1 MIVGTAGHIDHGKTA
16 LVRALTGV
24 DTDRLPEE
32 KRRGIT
38 IDLGF
43 APLDMPNV
51 GVAGVVDVPGH
62 EAFVRTMLAGAT
74 GIDLALLVIAAD
86 EGVMPQTREH
96 VSILGLL
103 GIRGGV
109 VALTKSDLV
118 EADWLD
124 LVRLDVADLLAGTAM
139 ADAPMV
145 ATSVVTGAGLAE
157 LREALAA
164 AAANVAPRRD
174 DDVFRMPID
183 RVFTI
188 RGTGTVVT
196 GTVWSG
202 SVGRD
207 DVVRVMPDDQTV
219 RVRGLQAHGAAVDRA
234 KPGTRLAVALA
245 GIDHDALTR
254 GAVLVSEGGWHA
266 SRVLRAD
273 VTLLRSSMAA
283 LSPRAAVRFHL
294 GTTEVGARVVTPG
307 GPLSP
312 GETKS
317 GRVVLDTP
325 VVARSED
332 RFVIRGGSPVSTLG
346 GGVVVDPHP
355 AHRRARPWTAAH
367 DSLDARLSLALREAG
382 GEGLGIADLP
392 VRLGASPSDVAA
404 CIDRHR
410 DDVLRIG
417 TRIFD
422 RGHRDELVS
431 LLAESVAHHH
441 RRNPLDAGVLLQT
454 IRARLA
460 GRSELLDDAVRTAV
474 MGGQIETIENGLVR
488 RTGWKPTLSNDQT
501 DLKATLA
508 GALRTAGAEPPSLG
522 ELSAAHGPAV
532 VPIIRMLEREGTVV
546 PVESDRYY
554 DAGALTTLVD
564 RLRDGMVAG
573 REYTPSELRDV
584 IGLSRKYLIPFL
596 EYCDRRGITERRST
610 GRVLHGT

>member
-16 LVRALTGV
+16 LVRALTGI

-43 APLDMPNV
+43 APLDLPNV

-96 VSILGLL
+96 LAILGLL

-118 EADWLD
+118 EPDWLD
-124 LVRLDVADLLAGTAM
+124 LVRLDVADVLAGTAM

-145 ATSVVTGAGLAE
+145 ATSVVTGAGLPA

-164 AAANVAPRRD
+164 AAADVSARRD

-188 RGTGTVVT
+188 RGTGTVIT

-202 SVGRD
+202 SIGRD
-207 DVVRVMPDDQTV
+207 DVVRVMPDDKTV
-219 RVRGLQAHGAAVDRA
+219 RVRGLQAHGTAIDRA

-273 VTLLRSSMAA
+273 LTLLGNTEAA
-283 LSPRAAVRFHL
+283 LSPRASVRFHL

-307 GPLSP
+307 GALSP
-312 GETKS
+312 GETKA
-317 GRVVLDTP
+317 GRVVLDAP
-325 VVARSED
+325 VVVRAGD

-355 AHRRARPWTAAH
+355 AHRRARPWTAQH
-367 DSLDARLSLALREAG
+367 DSFDARLSLALREAG

-404 CIDRHR
+404 CLERHK
-410 DDVLRIG
+410 DVLRIG
-417 TRIFD
+417 ARIFD
-422 RGHRDELVS
+422 RAYRDELVS
-431 LLAESVAHHH
+431 SLAEAVARHHQ
-441 RRNPLDAGVLLQT
+441 RNPLDAGVLLQT
-454 IRARLA
+454 IRARVV

-474 MGGQIETIENGLVR
+474 MSGHLETIENGLVR
-488 RTGWKPTLSNDQT
+488 RTGWRPTLSNDQT

-508 GALRTAGAEPPSLG
+508 GALRTAGPEPPSLG
-522 ELSAAHGPAV
+522 ELSAAHGPSV
-532 VPIIRMLEREGTVV
+532 VPIIRMLEREGTIV

-554 DAGALTTLVD
+554 DAGALTALVD
-564 RLRDGMVAG
+564 RLRNGMIGG
-573 REYTPSELRDV
+573 REYTPSELRHV

>member
-16 LVRALTGV
+16 LVRALTGI

-43 APLDMPNV
+43 APLDLPNV

-96 VSILGLL
+96 LAILGLL

-118 EADWLD
+118 EPDWLD
-124 LVRLDVADLLAGTAM
+124 LVRLDVADVLAGTAM

-145 ATSVVTGAGLAE
+145 ATSVVTGAGLPA

-164 AAANVAPRRD
+164 AAADVSARRD

-188 RGTGTVVT
+188 RGTGTVIT

-202 SVGRD
+202 SIGRD
-207 DVVRVMPDDQTV
+207 DVVRVMPDDKTV
-219 RVRGLQAHGAAVDRA
+219 RVRGLQAHGTAIDRA

-273 VTLLRSSMAA
+273 LTLLGNTVAA
-283 LSPRAAVRFHL
+283 LSPRASVRFHL

-307 GPLSP
+307 GALSP
-312 GETKS
+312 GETKP
-317 GRVVLDTP
+317 GRVVLDAP
-325 VVARSED
+325 VVVRAGD

-355 AHRRARPWTAAH
+355 AHRRARPWTAQH
-367 DSLDARLSLALREAG
+367 DSFDARLSLALREAG

-404 CIDRHR
+404 CLEPHK
-410 DDVLRIG
+410 DVLRIG
-417 TRIFD
+417 ARIFD
-422 RGHRDELVS
+422 RAYRDELVS
-431 LLAESVAHHH
+431 SLAEAVARHHQ
-441 RRNPLDAGVLLQT
+441 RNPLDAGVLLQT
-454 IRARLA
+454 IRARVV

-474 MGGQIETIENGLVR
+474 ISGHLETIENGLVR
-488 RTGWKPTLSNDQT
+488 RTGWRPTLSNDQT

-508 GALRTAGAEPPSLG
+508 GALRTAGPEPPSLG
-522 ELSAAHGPAV
+522 ELSAAHGPSV
-532 VPIIRMLEREGTVV
+532 VPIIRMLEREGTIV

-554 DAGALTTLVD
+554 DAGALTALVD
-564 RLRDGMVAG
+564 RLRNGMIGG

>member
-16 LVRALTGV
+16 LVRALTGI

-43 APLDMPNV
+43 APLDLPNV

-96 VSILGLL
+96 LAILGLL

-118 EADWLD
+118 EPDWLD
-124 LVRLDVADLLAGTAM
+124 LVRLDVADVLAGTAM

-145 ATSVVTGAGLAE
+145 ATSVVTGAGLPA

-164 AAANVAPRRD
+164 AAADVSARRD

-188 RGTGTVVT
+188 RGTGTVIT

-202 SVGRD
+202 SIGRD
-207 DVVRVMPDDQTV
+207 DVVRVMPDDKTV
-219 RVRGLQAHGAAVDRA
+219 RVRGLQAHGTAIDRA

-273 VTLLRSSMAA
+273 LTLLGNTVAA
-283 LSPRAAVRFHL
+283 LSPRASVRFHL

-307 GPLSP
+307 GALSP
-312 GETKS
+312 GETKP
-317 GRVVLDTP
+317 GRVVLDAP
-325 VVARSED
+325 VVVRAGD

-355 AHRRARPWTAAH
+355 AHRRARPWTAQH
-367 DSLDARLSLALREAG
+367 DSFDARLSLALREAG

-404 CIDRHR
+404 CLERHR
-410 DDVLRIG
+410 DVLRIG
-417 TRIFD
+417 ARIFD
-422 RGHRDELVS
+422 RAYRDELVS
-431 LLAESVAHHH
+431 SLAEAVARHHQ
-441 RRNPLDAGVLLQT
+441 RNPLDAGVLLQT
-454 IRARLA
+454 IRARVV
-460 GRSELLDDAVRTAV
+460 GRSELLDEAVRTAV
-474 MGGQIETIENGLVR
+474 ISGHLETIENGLVR
-488 RTGWKPTLSNDQT
+488 RTGWRPTLSNDQT

-508 GALRTAGAEPPSLG
+508 GALRTAGPEPPSLG
-522 ELSAAHGPAV
+522 ELSAAHGPSV
-532 VPIIRMLEREGTVV
+532 VPIIRMLEREGTIV

-554 DAGALTTLVD
+554 DAGALTALVD
-564 RLRDGMVAG
+564 RLRNGMIGG

>member
-16 LVRALTGV
+16 LVRALTGI

-43 APLDMPNV
+43 APLDLPNV

-96 VSILGLL
+96 LAILGLL

-118 EADWLD
+118 EPDWLD
-124 LVRLDVADLLAGTAM
+124 LVRLDVADVLAGTAM

-145 ATSVVTGAGLAE
+145 ATSVVTGAGLPA

-164 AAANVAPRRD
+164 AAADVSARRD

-188 RGTGTVVT
+188 RGTGTVIT

-202 SVGRD
+202 SIGRD
-207 DVVRVMPDDQTV
+207 DVVRVMPDDKTV
-219 RVRGLQAHGAAVDRA
+219 RVRGLQAHGTAIDRA

-273 VTLLRSSMAA
+273 LTLLANTVAA
-283 LSPRAAVRFHL
+283 LSPRAWVRFHL

-307 GPLSP
+307 GALSP
-312 GETKS
+312 GETKP
-317 GRVVLDTP
+317 GRVVLDAP
-325 VVARSED
+325 VVVRAGD

-355 AHRRARPWTAAH
+355 AHRRARPWTAQH
-367 DSLDARLSLALREAG
+367 DSFDARLSLALREAG

-404 CIDRHR
+404 CLEPHK
-410 DDVLRIG
+410 DVLRIG
-417 TRIFD
+417 ARIFD
-422 RGHRDELVS
+422 RAYRDELVS
-431 LLAESVAHHH
+431 SLAEAVARHHQ
-441 RRNPLDAGVLLQT
+441 RNPLDAGVLLQT
-454 IRARLA
+454 IRARVV

-474 MGGQIETIENGLVR
+474 ISGHLETIENGLVR
-488 RTGWKPTLSNDQT
+488 RTGWRPTLSNDQT

-508 GALRTAGAEPPSLG
+508 GALRTAGPEPPSLG
-522 ELSAAHGPAV
+522 ELSAAHGPSV
-532 VPIIRMLEREGTVV
+532 VPIIRMLEREGTIV

-554 DAGALTTLVD
+554 DAGALTALVD
-564 RLRDGMVAG
+564 RLRNGMIGG

>member
-16 LVRALTGV
+16 LVRALTGI

-43 APLDMPNV
+43 APLDLPNV
-51 GVAGVVDVPGH
+51 GVAGIVDVPGH

-96 VSILGLL
+96 LAILGLL

-118 EADWLD
+118 EPDWLD
-124 LVRLDVADLLAGTAM
+124 LVRLDVADVLAGTAM

-145 ATSVVTGAGLAE
+145 ATSVVTGAGLPA

-164 AAANVAPRRD
+164 AAADVSARRD

-188 RGTGTVVT
+188 RGTGTVIT

-202 SVGRD
+202 SIGRD
-207 DVVRVMPDDQTV
+207 DVVRVMPDDKTV
-219 RVRGLQAHGAAVDRA
+219 RVRGLQAHGTAIDRA

-273 VTLLRSSMAA
+273 LTLLGNTVAA
-283 LSPRAAVRFHL
+283 LSPRASVRFHL

-307 GPLSP
+307 GALSP
-312 GETKS
+312 GETKA
-317 GRVVLDTP
+317 GRVVLDAP
-325 VVARSED
+325 VVVRAGD

-355 AHRRARPWTAAH
+355 AHRRARPWTAQH
-367 DSLDARLSLALREAG
+367 DSFDARLALALREAG

-404 CIDRHR
+404 CLEKHK
-410 DDVLRIG
+410 DVLRIG
-417 TRIFD
+417 ARIFD
-422 RGHRDELVS
+422 RAYRDQLVS
-431 LLAESVAHHH
+431 SLAEAVARHHH
-441 RRNPLDAGVLLQT
+441 RNPLDAGVLLQT
-454 IRARLA
+454 IRARVV

-474 MGGQIETIENGLVR
+474 MSGHLETIENGLVR
-488 RTGWKPTLSNDQT
+488 RTGWRPTLSNDQT

-508 GALRTAGAEPPSLG
+508 GALRTAGPEPPSLG
-522 ELSAAHGPAV
+522 ELSAAHGPSV
-532 VPIIRMLEREGTVV
+532 VPIIRMLEREGTIV

-554 DAGALTTLVD
+554 DAGALTALVD
-564 RLRDGMVAG
+564 RLRNGMIGG

>member
-16 LVRALTGV
+16 LVRALTGI

-43 APLDMPNV
+43 APLDLPNV

-96 VSILGLL
+96 LAILGLL

-118 EADWLD
+118 EPDWLD
-124 LVRLDVADLLAGTAM
+124 LVRLDVADVLAGTAM

-145 ATSVVTGAGLAE
+145 ATSVVTGAGLPA

-164 AAANVAPRRD
+164 AAADVSARRD

-188 RGTGTVVT
+188 RGTGTVIT

-202 SVGRD
+202 SIGRD
-207 DVVRVMPDDQTV
+207 DVVRVMPDDKTV
-219 RVRGLQAHGAAVDRA
+219 RVRGLQAHGTAIDRA

-273 VTLLRSSMAA
+273 LTLLGNTVAA
-283 LSPRAAVRFHL
+283 LSPRASVRFHL

-307 GPLSP
+307 GALSP
-312 GETKS
+312 GETKP
-317 GRVVLDTP
+317 GRVVLDAP
-325 VVARSED
+325 VVVRAGD

-355 AHRRARPWTAAH
+355 AHRRARPWTAQH
-367 DSLDARLSLALREAG
+367 DSFDARLSLALREAG
-382 GEGLGIADLP
+382 GEGLGIPDLP

-404 CIDRHR
+404 CLEPHK
-410 DDVLRIG
+410 DVLRIG
-417 TRIFD
+417 ARIFD
-422 RGHRDELVS
+422 RAYRDELVS
-431 LLAESVAHHH
+431 SLAEAVARHHQ
-441 RRNPLDAGVLLQT
+441 RNPLDAGVLLQT
-454 IRARLA
+454 IRARVV

-474 MGGQIETIENGLVR
+474 ISGHLETIENGLVR
-488 RTGWKPTLSNDQT
+488 RTGWRPTLSNDQT

-508 GALRTAGAEPPSLG
+508 GALRTAGPEPPSLG
-522 ELSAAHGPAV
+522 ELSAAHGPSV
-532 VPIIRMLEREGTVV
+532 VPIIRMLEREGTIV

-554 DAGALTTLVD
+554 DAGALTALVD
-564 RLRDGMVAG
+564 RLRNGMIGG

>member
-16 LVRALTGV
+16 LVRALTGI

-43 APLDMPNV
+43 APLDLPNV

-96 VSILGLL
+96 LAILGLL

-118 EADWLD
+118 EPDWLD
-124 LVRLDVADLLAGTAM
+124 LVRLDVADVLAGTAM

-145 ATSVVTGAGLAE
+145 ATSVVTGAGLPA

-164 AAANVAPRRD
+164 AAADVSARRD

-188 RGTGTVVT
+188 RGTGTVIT

-202 SVGRD
+202 SIGRD
-207 DVVRVMPDDQTV
+207 DVVRVMPDDKTV
-219 RVRGLQAHGAAVDRA
+219 RVRGLQAHGTAIDRA

-273 VTLLRSSMAA
+273 LTLLGNTVAA
-283 LSPRAAVRFHL
+283 LSPRASVRFHL

-307 GPLSP
+307 GALSP
-312 GETKS
+312 GETKA
-317 GRVVLDTP
+317 GRVVLDAP
-325 VVARSED
+325 VVVRAGD

-355 AHRRARPWTAAH
+355 AHRRARPWTAQH
-367 DSLDARLSLALREAG
+367 DSFDARLSLALREAG

-404 CIDRHR
+404 CLERHK
-410 DDVLRIG
+410 DVLRIG
-417 TRIFD
+417 ARIFD
-422 RGHRDELVS
+422 RAYRDELVS
-431 LLAESVAHHH
+431 SLAEAVARHHH
-441 RRNPLDAGVLLQT
+441 RNPLDAGVLLQT
-454 IRARLA
+454 IRARVV

-474 MGGQIETIENGLVR
+474 MSGHLETIENGLIR
-488 RTGWKPTLSNDQT
+488 RTGWRPTLSNDQT

-508 GALRTAGAEPPSLG
+508 GALRTAGPEPPSLG
-522 ELSAAHGPAV
+522 ELSAAHGPSV
-532 VPIIRMLEREGTVV
+532 VPIIRMLEREGTIV
-546 PVESDRYY
+546 PVDSDRYY
-554 DAGALTTLVD
+554 DAGALTALVD
-564 RLRDGMVAG
+564 RLRNGMIGG

>member
-16 LVRALTGV
+16 LVRALTGI

-43 APLDMPNV
+43 APLDLPNV

-96 VSILGLL
+96 LAILGLL

-118 EADWLD
+118 EPDWLD
-124 LVRLDVADLLAGTAM
+124 LVRLDVADVLAGTAM

-145 ATSVVTGAGLAE
+145 ATSVVTGAGLPA

-164 AAANVAPRRD
+164 AAADVSARRD

-188 RGTGTVVT
+188 RGTGTVIT

-202 SVGRD
+202 SIGRD
-207 DVVRVMPDDQTV
+207 DVVRVMPDDKTV
-219 RVRGLQAHGAAVDRA
+219 RVRGLQAHGTAIDRA

-273 VTLLRSSMAA
+273 LTLLGNTVAA
-283 LSPRAAVRFHL
+283 LSPRASVRFHL

-307 GPLSP
+307 GALSP
-312 GETKS
+312 GETKA
-317 GRVVLDTP
+317 GRVVLDAP
-325 VVARSED
+325 VVVRAGD

-355 AHRRARPWTAAH
+355 AHRRARPWTAQH
-367 DSLDARLSLALREAG
+367 DSFDARLALALREAG

-404 CIDRHR
+404 CLERHR
-410 DDVLRIG
+410 DVLRIG
-417 TRIFD
+417 ARIFD
-422 RGHRDELVS
+422 RAYRDELVS
-431 LLAESVAHHH
+431 SLAEAVARHHQ
-441 RRNPLDAGVLLQT
+441 RNPLDAGVLLQT
-454 IRARLA
+454 IRARVV

-474 MGGQIETIENGLVR
+474 ISGHLETIENGLVR
-488 RTGWKPTLSNDQT
+488 RTGWRPTLSNDQT

-508 GALRTAGAEPPSLG
+508 GALRTAGPEPPSLG
-522 ELSAAHGPAV
+522 ELSAAHGPSV
-532 VPIIRMLEREGTVV
+532 VPIIRMLEREGTIV

-554 DAGALTTLVD
+554 DAGALTALVD
-564 RLRDGMVAG
+564 RLRNGMIGG

>member
-16 LVRALTGV
+16 LVRALTGI

-43 APLDMPNV
+43 APLDLPNV

-96 VSILGLL
+96 LAILGLL

-118 EADWLD
+118 EPDWLD
-124 LVRLDVADLLAGTAM
+124 LVRLDVADVLAGTAM

-145 ATSVVTGAGLAE
+145 ATSVVTGAGLPA

-164 AAANVAPRRD
+164 AAADVSARRD

-188 RGTGTVVT
+188 RGTGTVIT

-202 SVGRD
+202 SIGRD
-207 DVVRVMPDDQTV
+207 DVVRVMPDDKTV
-219 RVRGLQAHGAAVDRA
+219 RVRGLQAHGTAIDRA

-273 VTLLRSSMAA
+273 LTLLGNTVAA
-283 LSPRAAVRFHL
+283 LSPRASVRFHL

-307 GPLSP
+307 GALSP
-312 GETKS
+312 GETKA
-317 GRVVLDTP
+317 GRVVLDAP
-325 VVARSED
+325 VVVRAGD

-355 AHRRARPWTAAH
+355 AHRRARPWTAQH
-367 DSLDARLSLALREAG
+367 DSFDARLSLALREAG

-404 CIDRHR
+404 CLEKHK
-410 DDVLRIG
+410 DVLRIG
-417 TRIFD
+417 ARIFD
-422 RGHRDELVS
+422 RAYRDELVS
-431 LLAESVAHHH
+431 SLAEAVARHHH
-441 RRNPLDAGVLLQT
+441 RNPLDAGVLLQT
-454 IRARLA
+454 IRARVV

-474 MGGQIETIENGLVR
+474 MSGHLETIENGLVR
-488 RTGWKPTLSNDQT
+488 RTGWRPTLSNDQT

-508 GALRTAGAEPPSLG
+508 GALRTAGPEPPSLG
-522 ELSAAHGPAV
+522 ELSAAHGPSV
-532 VPIIRMLEREGTVV
+532 VPIIRMLEREGTIV

-554 DAGALTTLVD
+554 DAGALTALVD
-564 RLRDGMVAG
+564 RLRNGMIGG

>member
-16 LVRALTGV
+16 LVRALTGI

-43 APLDMPNV
+43 APLDLPNV

-96 VSILGLL
+96 LAILGLL

-118 EADWLD
+118 EPDWLD
-124 LVRLDVADLLAGTAM
+124 LVRLDVADVLAGTAM

-145 ATSVVTGAGLAE
+145 ATSIVTGAGLPA

-164 AAANVAPRRD
+164 AAADVSARRD

-188 RGTGTVVT
+188 RGTGTVIT

-202 SVGRD
+202 SIGRD
-207 DVVRVMPDDQTV
+207 DVVRVMPDDKTV
-219 RVRGLQAHGAAVDRA
+219 RVRGLQAHGTAIDRA

-273 VTLLRSSMAA
+273 LTLLGNTVAA
-283 LSPRAAVRFHL
+283 LSPRASVRFHL

-307 GPLSP
+307 GALSP
-312 GETKS
+312 GETKP
-317 GRVVLDTP
+317 GRVVLDAP
-325 VVARSED
+325 VVVRAGD

-355 AHRRARPWTAAH
+355 AHRRARPWTAQH
-367 DSLDARLSLALREAG
+367 DSFDARLSLALREAG

-404 CIDRHR
+404 CLERHR
-410 DDVLRIG
+410 DVLRIG
-417 TRIFD
+417 ARIFD
-422 RGHRDELVS
+422 RAYRDELVS
-431 LLAESVAHHH
+431 SLAEAVAQHHQ
-441 RRNPLDAGVLLQT
+441 RNPLDAGVLLQT
-454 IRARLA
+454 IRARVV
-460 GRSELLDDAVRTAV
+460 GRSELLDDAVRTAAIS
-474 MGGQIETIENGLVR
+474 GHLETIENGLVR
-488 RTGWKPTLSNDQT
+488 RTGWRPTLSNDQT

-508 GALRTAGAEPPSLG
+508 GALRTAGPEPPSLG
-522 ELSAAHGPAV
+522 ELSAAHGPSV
-532 VPIIRMLEREGTVV
+532 VPIIRMLEREGTIV

-554 DAGALTTLVD
+554 DAGALTALVD
-564 RLRDGMVAG
+564 RLRNGMIGG

>member
-16 LVRALTGV
+16 LVRALTGI

-43 APLDMPNV
+43 APLDLPNV

-96 VSILGLL
+96 LAILGLL

-118 EADWLD
+118 EPDWLD
-124 LVRLDVADLLAGTAM
+124 LVRLDVADVLAGTAM

-145 ATSVVTGAGLAE
+145 ATSVVTGAGLPA

-164 AAANVAPRRD
+164 AAADVSARRD

-188 RGTGTVVT
+188 RGTGTVIT

-202 SVGRD
+202 SIGRD
-207 DVVRVMPDDQTV
+207 DVVRVMPDDKTV
-219 RVRGLQAHGAAVDRA
+219 RVRGLQAHGTAIDRA

-273 VTLLRSSMAA
+273 LTLLGNTVAA
-283 LSPRAAVRFHL
+283 LSPRASVRFHL

-307 GPLSP
+307 GALSP
-312 GETKS
+312 GETKA
-317 GRVVLDTP
+317 GRVVLDAP
-325 VVARSED
+325 VVVRAGD

-355 AHRRARPWTAAH
+355 AHRRARPWTAQH
-367 DSLDARLSLALREAG
+367 DSFDARLALALREAG

-404 CIDRHR
+404 CLERHR
-410 DDVLRIG
+410 DVLRIG
-417 TRIFD
+417 ARIFD
-422 RGHRDELVS
+422 RAYRDELVS
-431 LLAESVAHHH
+431 SLAEAVARHHQ
-441 RRNPLDAGVLLQT
+441 RNPLDAGVLLQT
-454 IRARLA
+454 IRARVV

-474 MGGQIETIENGLVR
+474 MSGHLETIENGLVR
-488 RTGWKPTLSNDQT
+488 RTGWRPTLSNDQT

-508 GALRTAGAEPPSLG
+508 GALRTAGPEPPSLG
-522 ELSAAHGPAV
+522 ELSAAHGPSV
-532 VPIIRMLEREGTVV
+532 VPIIRMLEREGTIV

-554 DAGALTTLVD
+554 DAGALTALVD
-564 RLRDGMVAG
+564 RLRNGMIGG

>member
-16 LVRALTGV
+16 LVRALTGI

-43 APLDMPNV
+43 APLDLPNV

-96 VSILGLL
+96 LAILGLL

-118 EADWLD
+118 EPDWLD
-124 LVRLDVADLLAGTAM
+124 LVRLDVADVLAGTAM

-145 ATSVVTGAGLAE
+145 ATSVVTGAGLPA

-164 AAANVAPRRD
+164 AAADVSARRD

-188 RGTGTVVT
+188 RGTGTVIT

-202 SVGRD
+202 SIGRD
-207 DVVRVMPDDQTV
+207 DVVRVMPDDKTV
-219 RVRGLQAHGAAVDRA
+219 RVRGLQAHGTAIDRA

-273 VTLLRSSMAA
+273 LTLLGNTVAA
-283 LSPRAAVRFHL
+283 LSPRASVRFHL

-307 GPLSP
+307 GALSP
-312 GETKS
+312 GETKA
-317 GRVVLDTP
+317 GRVVLDAP
-325 VVARSED
+325 VVVRAGD

-355 AHRRARPWTAAH
+355 AHRRARPWTAQH
-367 DSLDARLSLALREAG
+367 DSFDARLALALREAG

-404 CIDRHR
+404 CLEKHK
-410 DDVLRIG
+410 DVLRIG
-417 TRIFD
+417 ARIFD
-422 RGHRDELVS
+422 RAYRDQLVS
-431 LLAESVAHHH
+431 SLAEAVARHHH
-441 RRNPLDAGVLLQT
+441 RNPLDAGVLLQT
-454 IRARLA
+454 IRARVV

-474 MGGQIETIENGLVR
+474 MSGHLETIENGLVR
-488 RTGWKPTLSNDQT
+488 RTGWRPTLSNDQT

-508 GALRTAGAEPPSLG
+508 GALRTAGPEPPSLG
-522 ELSAAHGPAV
+522 ELSAAHGPSV
-532 VPIIRMLEREGTVV
+532 VPIIRMLEREGTIV

-554 DAGALTTLVD
+554 DAGALTALVD
-564 RLRDGMVAG
+564 RLRNGMIGG

>member
-16 LVRALTGV
+16 LVRALTGI

-43 APLDMPNV
+43 APLDLPNV

-96 VSILGLL
+96 LAILGLL

-118 EADWLD
+118 EPDWLD
-124 LVRLDVADLLAGTAM
+124 LVRLDVADVLAGTAM

-145 ATSVVTGAGLAE
+145 ATSVVTGAGLPA

-164 AAANVAPRRD
+164 AAADVSARRD

-188 RGTGTVVT
+188 RGTGTVIT

-202 SVGRD
+202 SIGRD
-207 DVVRVMPDDQTV
+207 DVVRVMPDDKTV
-219 RVRGLQAHGAAVDRA
+219 RVRGLQAHGTAIDRA

-273 VTLLRSSMAA
+273 LTLLGNTVAA
-283 LSPRAAVRFHL
+283 LSPRASVRFHL

-307 GPLSP
+307 GALSP
-312 GETKS
+312 GETKP
-317 GRVVLDTP
+317 GRVVLDAP
-325 VVARSED
+325 VVVRAGD

-355 AHRRARPWTAAH
+355 AHRRARPWTAQH
-367 DSLDARLSLALREAG
+367 DSFDARLALALREAV

-404 CIDRHR
+404 CLEKHK
-410 DDVLRIG
+410 DVLRIG
-417 TRIFD
+417 ARIFD
-422 RGHRDELVS
+422 RAYRDELVS
-431 LLAESVAHHH
+431 SLAEAVARHHQ
-441 RRNPLDAGVLLQT
+441 RNPLDAGVLLQT
-454 IRARLA
+454 IRARVV

-474 MGGQIETIENGLVR
+474 ISGHLETIENGLVR
-488 RTGWKPTLSNDQT
+488 RTGWRPTLSNDQT

-508 GALRTAGAEPPSLG
+508 GALRTAGPEPPSLG
-522 ELSAAHGPAV
+522 ELSAAHGPSV
-532 VPIIRMLEREGTVV
+532 VPIIRMLEREGTIV

-554 DAGALTTLVD
+554 DAGALTALVD
-564 RLRDGMVAG
+564 RLRNGMIGG

>member
-16 LVRALTGV
+16 LVRALTGI

-43 APLDMPNV
+43 APLDLPNV

-96 VSILGLL
+96 LAILGLL

-118 EADWLD
+118 EPDWLD
-124 LVRLDVADLLAGTAM
+124 LVRLDVADVLAGTAM

-145 ATSVVTGAGLAE
+145 ATSVVTGAGLPA

-164 AAANVAPRRD
+164 AAADVSARRD

-188 RGTGTVVT
+188 RGTGTVIT

-202 SVGRD
+202 SIGRD
-207 DVVRVMPDDQTV
+207 DVVRVMPDDKTV
-219 RVRGLQAHGAAVDRA
+219 RVRGLQAHGTAIDRA

-273 VTLLRSSMAA
+273 LTLLGNTVAA
-283 LSPRAAVRFHL
+283 LSPRASVRFHL

-307 GPLSP
+307 GALSP
-312 GETKS
+312 GETKP
-317 GRVVLDTP
+317 GRVVLDAP
-325 VVARSED
+325 VVVRAGD

-355 AHRRARPWTAAH
+355 AHRRARPWTAQH
-367 DSLDARLSLALREAG
+367 DSFDARLSLALREAG

-392 VRLGASPSDVAA
+392 VRVGASPSDVAA
-404 CIDRHR
+404 CLEPHK
-410 DDVLRIG
+410 DVLRIG
-417 TRIFD
+417 ARIFD
-422 RGHRDELVS
+422 RAYRDELVS
-431 LLAESVAHHH
+431 SLAEAVARHHQ
-441 RRNPLDAGVLLQT
+441 RNPLDAGVLLQT
-454 IRARLA
+454 IRARVV
-460 GRSELLDDAVRTAV
+460 GRSELLDEAVRTAV
-474 MGGQIETIENGLVR
+474 ISGHLETIENGLVR
-488 RTGWKPTLSNDQT
+488 RTGWRPTLSNDQT

-508 GALRTAGAEPPSLG
+508 GALRTAGPEPPSLG
-522 ELSAAHGPAV
+522 ELSAAHGPSV
-532 VPIIRMLEREGTVV
+532 VPIIRMLEREGTIV

-554 DAGALTTLVD
+554 DAGALTALVD
-564 RLRDGMVAG
+564 RLRNGMIGG

>member
-16 LVRALTGV
+16 LVRALTGI

-43 APLDMPNV
+43 APLDLPNV

-96 VSILGLL
+96 LAILGLL

-118 EADWLD
+118 EPDWLD
-124 LVRLDVADLLAGTAM
+124 LVRLDVADVLAGTAM

-145 ATSVVTGAGLAE
+145 ATSVVTGAGLPA

-164 AAANVAPRRD
+164 AAADVSARRD

-188 RGTGTVVT
+188 RGTGTVIT

-202 SVGRD
+202 SIGRD
-207 DVVRVMPDDQTV
+207 DVVRVMPDDKTV
-219 RVRGLQAHGAAVDRA
+219 RVRGLQAHGTAIDRA

-273 VTLLRSSMAA
+273 LTLLGNTVAA
-283 LSPRAAVRFHL
+283 LSPRASVRFHL

-307 GPLSP
+307 GALSP
-312 GETKS
+312 GETKA
-317 GRVVLDTP
+317 GRVVLDAP
-325 VVARSED
+325 VVVRAGD

-355 AHRRARPWTAAH
+355 AHRRARPWTAQH
-367 DSLDARLSLALREAG
+367 DSFDARLALALREAG

-404 CIDRHR
+404 CLEKHK
-410 DDVLRIG
+410 DVLRIG
-417 TRIFD
+417 ARIFD
-422 RGHRDELVS
+422 RAYRDELVS
-431 LLAESVAHHH
+431 SLAEAVARHHQ
-441 RRNPLDAGVLLQT
+441 RNPLDAGVLLQT
-454 IRARLA
+454 IRARVV

-474 MGGQIETIENGLVR
+474 MSGHLETIENGLVR
-488 RTGWKPTLSNDQT
+488 RTGWRPTLSNDQT

-508 GALRTAGAEPPSLG
+508 GALRTAGPEPPSLG
-522 ELSAAHGPAV
+522 ELSAAHGPSV
-532 VPIIRMLEREGTVV
+532 VPIIRMLEREGTIV

-554 DAGALTTLVD
+554 DAGALTALVD
-564 RLRDGMVAG
+564 RLRNGMIGG

>member
-16 LVRALTGV
+16 LVRALTGI

-43 APLDMPNV
+43 APLDLPNV

-96 VSILGLL
+96 LAILGLL

-118 EADWLD
+118 EPDWLD
-124 LVRLDVADLLAGTAM
+124 LVRLDVADVLAGTAM

-145 ATSVVTGAGLAE
+145 ATSVVTGAGLPA

-164 AAANVAPRRD
+164 AAADVSARRD

-188 RGTGTVVT
+188 RGTGTVIT

-202 SVGRD
+202 SIGRD
-207 DVVRVMPDDQTV
+207 DVVRVMPDDKTV
-219 RVRGLQAHGAAVDRA
+219 RVRGLQAHGTAIDRA

-273 VTLLRSSMAA
+273 LTLLGNTVAA
-283 LSPRAAVRFHL
+283 LSPRASVRFHL

-307 GPLSP
+307 GALSP
-312 GETKS
+312 GETKP
-317 GRVVLDTP
+317 GRVVLDAP
-325 VVARSED
+325 VVVRAGD

-355 AHRRARPWTAAH
+355 AHRRARPWTAQH
-367 DSLDARLSLALREAG
+367 DSFDARLSLALREAG

-404 CIDRHR
+404 CLERHR
-410 DDVLRIG
+410 DVLRIG
-417 TRIFD
+417 ARIFD
-422 RGHRDELVS
+422 RAYRDELVS
-431 LLAESVAHHH
+431 SLAEAVAQHHQ
-441 RRNPLDAGVLLQT
+441 RNPLDAGVLLQT
-454 IRARLA
+454 IRARVV

-474 MGGQIETIENGLVR
+474 IGGHLETIENGLVR
-488 RTGWKPTLSNDQT
+488 RTGWRPTLSNDQT

-508 GALRTAGAEPPSLG
+508 GALRTAGPEPPSLG
-522 ELSAAHGPAV
+522 ELSAAHGPSV
-532 VPIIRMLEREGTVV
+532 VPIIRMLEREGTIV

-554 DAGALTTLVD
+554 DAGALTALVD
-564 RLRDGMVAG
+564 RLRNGMIGG

>member
-16 LVRALTGV
+16 LVRALTGI

-43 APLDMPNV
+43 APLDLPNV

-96 VSILGLL
+96 LAILGLL

-118 EADWLD
+118 EPDWLD
-124 LVRLDVADLLAGTAM
+124 LVRLDVADVLAGTAM

-145 ATSVVTGAGLAE
+145 ATSVVTGAGLPA

-164 AAANVAPRRD
+164 AAADVSARRD

-188 RGTGTVVT
+188 RGTGTVIT

-202 SVGRD
+202 SIGRD
-207 DVVRVMPDDQTV
+207 DVVRVMPDDKTV
-219 RVRGLQAHGAAVDRA
+219 RVRGLQAHGTAIDRA

-273 VTLLRSSMAA
+273 LTLLGNTVAA
-283 LSPRAAVRFHL
+283 LSPRASVRFHL

-307 GPLSP
+307 GALSP
-312 GETKS
+312 GETKA
-317 GRVVLDTP
+317 GRVVLDAP
-325 VVARSED
+325 VVVRAGD

-355 AHRRARPWTAAH
+355 AHRRARPWTAQH
-367 DSLDARLSLALREAG
+367 DSFDARLSLVLREAG

-404 CIDRHR
+404 CLEKHK
-410 DDVLRIG
+410 DVLRIG
-417 TRIFD
+417 ARIFD
-422 RGHRDELVS
+422 RAYRDELVS
-431 LLAESVAHHH
+431 SLAEAVAQHHQ
-441 RRNPLDAGVLLQT
+441 RNPLDAGVLLQT
-454 IRARLA
+454 IRARVV

-474 MGGQIETIENGLVR
+474 ISGHLETIENGLVR
-488 RTGWKPTLSNDQT
+488 RTGWRPTLSNDQT

-508 GALRTAGAEPPSLG
+508 GALRTAGPEPPSLG
-522 ELSAAHGPAV
+522 ELSVAHGPSV
-532 VPIIRMLEREGTVV
+532 VPIIRMLEREGTIV

-554 DAGALTTLVD
+554 DAGALTALVD
-564 RLRDGMVAG
+564 RLRNGMIGG

>member
-16 LVRALTGV
+16 LVRALTGI

-43 APLDMPNV
+43 APLDLPNV

-96 VSILGLL
+96 LAILGLL

-118 EADWLD
+118 EPDWLD
-124 LVRLDVADLLAGTAM
+124 LVRLDVADVLAGTAM

-145 ATSVVTGAGLAE
+145 ATSVVTGAGLPA

-164 AAANVAPRRD
+164 AAADVSARRD

-188 RGTGTVVT
+188 RGTGTVIT

-202 SVGRD
+202 SIGRD
-207 DVVRVMPDDQTV
+207 DVVRVMPDDKTV
-219 RVRGLQAHGAAVDRA
+219 RVRGLQAHGTAIDRA

-273 VTLLRSSMAA
+273 LTLLGNTVAA
-283 LSPRAAVRFHL
+283 LSPRASVRFHL

-307 GPLSP
+307 GALSP
-312 GETKS
+312 GETKA
-317 GRVVLDTP
+317 GRVVLDAP
-325 VVARSED
+325 VVVRAGD

-355 AHRRARPWTAAH
+355 AHRRARPWTAQH
-367 DSLDARLSLALREAG
+367 DSFDARLALALREAG

-404 CIDRHR
+404 CLEPHK
-410 DDVLRIG
+410 DVLRIG
-417 TRIFD
+417 ARIFD
-422 RGHRDELVS
+422 RAYRDELVS
-431 LLAESVAHHH
+431 SLAEAVARHHH
-441 RRNPLDAGVLLQT
+441 RNPLDAGVLLQT
-454 IRARLA
+454 IRARVV

-474 MGGQIETIENGLVR
+474 ISGHLETIENGLVR
-488 RTGWKPTLSNDQT
+488 RTGWRPTLSNDQT

-508 GALRTAGAEPPSLG
+508 GALRTAGPEPPSLG
-522 ELSAAHGPAV
+522 ELSAAHGPSV
-532 VPIIRMLEREGTVV
+532 VPIIRMLEREGTIV

-554 DAGALTTLVD
+554 DAGALTALVD
-564 RLRDGMVAG
+564 RLRNGMIGG

>member
-16 LVRALTGV
+16 LVRALTGI

-43 APLDMPNV
+43 APLDLPNV

-96 VSILGLL
+96 LAILGLL

-118 EADWLD
+118 EPDWLD
-124 LVRLDVADLLAGTAM
+124 LVRLDVADVLAGTAM

-145 ATSVVTGAGLAE
+145 ATSVVTGAGLPA

-164 AAANVAPRRD
+164 AAADVSARRD

-188 RGTGTVVT
+188 RGTGTVIT

-202 SVGRD
+202 SIGRD
-207 DVVRVMPDDQTV
+207 DVVRVMPDDKTV
-219 RVRGLQAHGAAVDRA
+219 RVRGLQAHGTAIDRA

-273 VTLLRSSMAA
+273 LTLLGNTVAA
-283 LSPRAAVRFHL
+283 LSPRASVRFHL

-307 GPLSP
+307 GALSP
-312 GETKS
+312 GETKA
-317 GRVVLDTP
+317 GRVVLDAP
-325 VVARSED
+325 VVVRAGD

-355 AHRRARPWTAAH
+355 AHRRARPWTAQH
-367 DSLDARLSLALREAG
+367 DSFDARLALALREAG

-404 CIDRHR
+404 CLERHK
-410 DDVLRIG
+410 DVLRIG
-417 TRIFD
+417 ARIFD
-422 RGHRDELVS
+422 RAYRDELVS
-431 LLAESVAHHH
+431 SLAEAVARHHH
-441 RRNPLDAGVLLQT
+441 RNPLDAGVLLQT
-454 IRARLA
+454 IRARVV

-474 MGGQIETIENGLVR
+474 MSGHLETIENGLVR
-488 RTGWKPTLSNDQT
+488 RTGWRPTLSNDQT

-508 GALRTAGAEPPSLG
+508 GALRTAGPEPPSLG
-522 ELSAAHGPAV
+522 ELSAAHGPSV
-532 VPIIRMLEREGTVV
+532 VPIIRMLEREGTIV

-554 DAGALTTLVD
+554 DAGALTALVD
-564 RLRDGMVAG
+564 RLRNGMIGG

>member
-1 MIVGTAGHIDHGKTA
+1 MIVGTAGHIDHGKTT
-16 LVRALTGV
+16 LVRALTGI

-43 APLDMPNV
+43 APLDLPNV

-96 VSILGLL
+96 VAILGLL

-118 EADWLD
+118 EPDWLD
-124 LVRLDVADLLAGTAM
+124 LVRLDVADVLAGTAM

-145 ATSVVTGAGLAE
+145 ATSVVTGAGLPA

-164 AAANVAPRRD
+164 AAAGVSARRD

-188 RGTGTVVT
+188 RGTGTVIT

-202 SVGRD
+202 SIGRD
-207 DVVRVMPDDQTV
+207 DVVRVMPDDKTV
-219 RVRGLQAHGAAVDRA
+219 RVRGLQAHGTAIDRA

-273 VTLLRSSMAA
+273 LTLLANTVAA
-283 LSPRAAVRFHL
+283 LSPRASVRFHL

-307 GPLSP
+307 GALSP
-312 GETKS
+312 GGTKP
-317 GRVVLDTP
+317 GRVVLDAP
-325 VVARSED
+325 VVVRAGD

-355 AHRRARPWTAAH
+355 AHRRARPWTAQH
-367 DSLDARLSLALREAG
+367 DSFDARLSLALREAG

-392 VRLGASPSDVAA
+392 VRVGATPSDVAA
-404 CIDRHR
+404 SLERHR
-410 DDVLRIG
+410 DVLRIG
-417 TRIFD
+417 ARIFD
-422 RGHRDELVS
+422 RAYRDELVS
-431 LLAESVAHHH
+431 SLADAVAQHHQ
-441 RRNPLDAGVLLQT
+441 RNPLDAGVLLQT
-454 IRARLA
+454 IRARVV

-474 MGGQIETIENGLVR
+474 FGGHVETIENGLVR
-488 RTGWKPTLSNDQT
+488 RTGWRPTLSNDQT

-508 GALRTAGAEPPSLG
+508 GALRTAGPEPPSLG
-522 ELSAAHGPAV
+522 ELSAAHGPSV
-532 VPIIRMLEREGTVV
+532 VPIVRMLEREGSIV

-554 DAGALTTLVD
+554 DAGALTALVD
-564 RLRDGMVAG
+564 RLRNGMIGG

>member
-16 LVRALTGV
+16 LVRALTGI

-43 APLDMPNV
+43 APLDLPNV

-96 VSILGLL
+96 LAILGLL

-118 EADWLD
+118 EPDWLD
-124 LVRLDVADLLAGTAM
+124 LVRLDVADVLAGTAM

-145 ATSVVTGAGLAE
+145 ATSVVTGAGLPA

-164 AAANVAPRRD
+164 AAADVSARRD

-188 RGTGTVVT
+188 RGTGTVIT

-202 SVGRD
+202 SIGRD
-207 DVVRVMPDDQTV
+207 DVVRVMPDDKTV
-219 RVRGLQAHGAAVDRA
+219 RVRGLQAHGTAIDRA

-273 VTLLRSSMAA
+273 LTLLGNTVAA
-283 LSPRAAVRFHL
+283 LSPRASVRFHL

-307 GPLSP
+307 GALSP
-312 GETKS
+312 GETKA
-317 GRVVLDTP
+317 GRVVLDAP
-325 VVARSED
+325 VVVRAGD

-355 AHRRARPWTAAH
+355 AHRRARPWTAQH
-367 DSLDARLSLALREAG
+367 DSFDARLALALREAG

-404 CIDRHR
+404 CLEKHK
-410 DDVLRIG
+410 DVLRIG
-417 TRIFD
+417 ARIFD
-422 RGHRDELVS
+422 RAYRDELVS
-431 LLAESVAHHH
+431 SLAEAVAQHHH
-441 RRNPLDAGVLLQT
+441 RNPLDAGVLLQT
-454 IRARLA
+454 IRARVV

-474 MGGQIETIENGLVR
+474 ISGHLETIENGLVR
-488 RTGWKPTLSNDQT
+488 RTGWRPTLSNDQT

-508 GALRTAGAEPPSLG
+508 GALRTAGPEPPSLG
-522 ELSAAHGPAV
+522 ELSAAHGPSV
-532 VPIIRMLEREGTVV
+532 VPIIRMLEREGTIV

-554 DAGALTTLVD
+554 DAGALTALVD
-564 RLRDGMVAG
+564 RLRNGMIGG

>member
-16 LVRALTGV
+16 LVRALTGI

-43 APLDMPNV
+43 APLDLPNV

-96 VSILGLL
+96 LAILGLL

-118 EADWLD
+118 EPDWLD
-124 LVRLDVADLLAGTAM
+124 LVRLDVADVLAGTAM

-145 ATSVVTGAGLAE
+145 ATSVVTGAGLPA

-164 AAANVAPRRD
+164 AAAEVSPRRD

-188 RGTGTVVT
+188 RGTGTVIT

-202 SVGRD
+202 SIGRD
-207 DVVRVMPDDQTV
+207 DVVRVMPDDKTV
-219 RVRGLQAHGAAVDRA
+219 RVRGLQAHGTAIDRA

-273 VTLLRSSMAA
+273 VTLLGNTVAA
-283 LSPRAAVRFHL
+283 LSPRASVRFHL

-307 GPLSP
+307 GALSP
-312 GETKS
+312 GETKA
-317 GRVVLDTP
+317 GRVVLDAP
-325 VVARSED
+325 VVVRAGD

-355 AHRRARPWTAAH
+355 AHRRARPWTAQH
-367 DSLDARLSLALREAG
+367 DSFDARLALALREAG

-404 CIDRHR
+404 CLERHR
-410 DDVLRIG
+410 DVLRIG
-417 TRIFD
+417 ARIFD
-422 RGHRDELVS
+422 RAYRDELVS
-431 LLAESVAHHH
+431 SLAEAVAQHHQ
-441 RRNPLDAGVLLQT
+441 RNPLDAGVLLQT
-454 IRARLA
+454 IRARVV

-474 MGGQIETIENGLVR
+474 MSGHLETIENGLVR
-488 RTGWKPTLSNDQT
+488 RTGWRPTLSNDQT

-508 GALRTAGAEPPSLG
+508 GALRTAGPEPPSLG
-522 ELSAAHGPAV
+522 ELSAAHGPSV
-532 VPIIRMLEREGTVV
+532 VPIIRMLEREGTIV

-554 DAGALTTLVD
+554 DAGALTALVD
-564 RLRDGMVAG
+564 RLRNGMIGG

>member
-16 LVRALTGV
+16 LVRALTGI

-43 APLDMPNV
+43 APLDLPNV

-96 VSILGLL
+96 LAILGLL

-118 EADWLD
+118 EPDWLD
-124 LVRLDVADLLAGTAM
+124 LVRLDVADVLAGTAM

-145 ATSVVTGAGLAE
+145 ATSVVTGAGLPA

-164 AAANVAPRRD
+164 AAAEVSPRRD

-188 RGTGTVVT
+188 RGTGTVIT

-202 SVGRD
+202 SIGRD
-207 DVVRVMPDDQTV
+207 DVVRVMPDDKTV
-219 RVRGLQAHGAAVDRA
+219 RVRGLQAHGTAIDRA

-273 VTLLRSSMAA
+273 LTLLGNTVAA
-283 LSPRAAVRFHL
+283 LSPRASVRFHL

-307 GPLSP
+307 GALSP
-312 GETKS
+312 GETKP
-317 GRVVLDTP
+317 GRVVLDAP
-325 VVARSED
+325 VVVRAGD

-355 AHRRARPWTAAH
+355 AHRRARPWTAQH
-367 DSLDARLSLALREAG
+367 DSFDARLSLALREAG

-404 CIDRHR
+404 CLERNR
-410 DDVLRIG
+410 DVLRIG
-417 TRIFD
+417 ARIFD
-422 RGHRDELVS
+422 RAYRDELVS
-431 LLAESVAHHH
+431 SLAEAVAQHHQ
-441 RRNPLDAGVLLQT
+441 RNPLDAGVLLQT
-454 IRARLA
+454 IRARVV

-474 MGGQIETIENGLVR
+474 ISGHLETIENGLVR
-488 RTGWKPTLSNDQT
+488 RTGWRPTLSNDQT

-508 GALRTAGAEPPSLG
+508 GALRTAGPEPPSLG
-522 ELSAAHGPAV
+522 ELSAAHGPSV
-532 VPIIRMLEREGTVV
+532 VPIIRMLEREGTIV

-554 DAGALTTLVD
+554 DAGALTALVD
-564 RLRDGMVAG
+564 RLRNGMIGG

>member
-16 LVRALTGV
+16 LVRALTGI

-43 APLDMPNV
+43 APLDLPNV

-96 VSILGLL
+96 LAILGLL

-118 EADWLD
+118 EPDWLD
-124 LVRLDVADLLAGTAM
+124 LVRLDVADVLAGTAM

-145 ATSVVTGAGLAE
+145 ATSVVTGAGLPA

-164 AAANVAPRRD
+164 AAADVSARRD

-188 RGTGTVVT
+188 RGTGTVIT

-202 SVGRD
+202 SIGRD
-207 DVVRVMPDDQTV
+207 DVVRVMPDDKTV
-219 RVRGLQAHGAAVDRA
+219 RVRGLQAHGTAIDRA

-273 VTLLRSSMAA
+273 LTLLGNTVAA
-283 LSPRAAVRFHL
+283 LSPRASVRFHL

-307 GPLSP
+307 GALSP
-312 GETKS
+312 GETKA
-317 GRVVLDTP
+317 GRVVLDAP
-325 VVARSED
+325 VVVRAGD

-355 AHRRARPWTAAH
+355 AHRRARPWTAQH
-367 DSLDARLSLALREAG
+367 DSFDARLSLALREAG

-404 CIDRHR
+404 CLERHR
-410 DDVLRIG
+410 DVLRIG
-417 TRIFD
+417 ARIFD
-422 RGHRDELVS
+422 RAYRDELVS
-431 LLAESVAHHH
+431 SLAEAVAQHHQ
-441 RRNPLDAGVLLQT
+441 RNPLDAGVLLQT
-454 IRARLA
+454 IRARVV

-474 MGGQIETIENGLVR
+474 ISGHLETIENGLVR
-488 RTGWKPTLSNDQT
+488 RTGWRPTLSNDQT

-508 GALRTAGAEPPSLG
+508 GALRTAGPEPPSLG
-522 ELSAAHGPAV
+522 ELSAAHGPSV
-532 VPIIRMLEREGTVV
+532 VPIIRMLEREGTIV

-554 DAGALTTLVD
+554 DAGALTALVD
-564 RLRDGMVAG
+564 RLRNGMIGG

>member
-16 LVRALTGV
+16 LVRALTGI

-43 APLDMPNV
+43 APLDLPNV

-96 VSILGLL
+96 LAILGLL

-118 EADWLD
+118 EPDWLD
-124 LVRLDVADLLAGTAM
+124 LVRLDVADVLAGTAM

-145 ATSVVTGAGLAE
+145 ATSVVTGAGLPA

-164 AAANVAPRRD
+164 AAADVSARRD

-188 RGTGTVVT
+188 RGTGTVIT

-202 SVGRD
+202 SIGRD
-207 DVVRVMPDDQTV
+207 DVVRVMPDDKTV
-219 RVRGLQAHGAAVDRA
+219 RVRGLQAHGTAIDRA

-273 VTLLRSSMAA
+273 LTLLGNTVAA
-283 LSPRAAVRFHL
+283 LSPRASVRFHL

-307 GPLSP
+307 GALSP
-312 GETKS
+312 GETKP
-317 GRVVLDTP
+317 GRVVLDAP
-325 VVARSED
+325 VVVRAGD

-355 AHRRARPWTAAH
+355 AHRRARPWTAQH
-367 DSLDARLSLALREAG
+367 DSFDARLSLALREAG

-404 CIDRHR
+404 CLERHR
-410 DDVLRIG
+410 DVLRIG
-417 TRIFD
+417 ARIFD
-422 RGHRDELVS
+422 RAYRDELVS
-431 LLAESVAHHH
+431 SLAEAVAQHHQ
-441 RRNPLDAGVLLQT
+441 RNPLDAGVLLQT
-454 IRARLA
+454 IRARA
-460 GRSELLDDAVRTAV
+460 VGRSELLDDAVRTAV
-474 MGGQIETIENGLVR
+474 ISGHLETIENGLVR
-488 RTGWKPTLSNDQT
+488 RTGWRPTLSNDQT

-508 GALRTAGAEPPSLG
+508 GALRTAGPEPPSLG
-522 ELSAAHGPAV
+522 ELSAAHGPSV
-532 VPIIRMLEREGTVV
+532 VPIIRMLEREGTIV

-554 DAGALTTLVD
+554 DAGALTALVD
-564 RLRDGMVAG
+564 RLRNGMIGG

>member
-16 LVRALTGV
+16 LVRALTGI

-43 APLDMPNV
+43 APLDLPNV

-96 VSILGLL
+96 LAILGLL

-118 EADWLD
+118 EPDWLD
-124 LVRLDVADLLAGTAM
+124 LVRLDVADVLAGTAM

-145 ATSVVTGAGLAE
+145 ATSVVTGAGLPA

-164 AAANVAPRRD
+164 AAADVSARRD

-188 RGTGTVVT
+188 RGTGTVIT

-202 SVGRD
+202 SIGRD
-207 DVVRVMPDDQTV
+207 DVVRVMPDDKTV
-219 RVRGLQAHGAAVDRA
+219 RVRGLQAHGTAIDRA

-273 VTLLRSSMAA
+273 LTLLGNTVAA
-283 LSPRAAVRFHL
+283 LSPRASVRFHL

-307 GPLSP
+307 GALSP
-312 GETKS
+312 GETKP
-317 GRVVLDTP
+317 GRVVLDAP
-325 VVARSED
+325 VVVRAGD

-355 AHRRARPWTAAH
+355 AHRRARPWTAQH
-367 DSLDARLSLALREAG
+367 DSFDARLSLALREAG

-404 CIDRHR
+404 CLERHK
-410 DDVLRIG
+410 DVLRIG
-417 TRIFD
+417 ARIFD
-422 RGHRDELVS
+422 RAYRDELVS
-431 LLAESVAHHH
+431 SLAEAVARHHQ
-441 RRNPLDAGVLLQT
+441 RNPLDAGVLLQT
-454 IRARLA
+454 IRARVV

-474 MGGQIETIENGLVR
+474 ISGHLETIENGLVR
-488 RTGWKPTLSNDQT
+488 RTGWRPTLSNDQT

-508 GALRTAGAEPPSLG
+508 GALRTAGPEPPSLG
-522 ELSAAHGPAV
+522 ELSAAHGPSV
-532 VPIIRMLEREGTVV
+532 VPIIRMLEREGTIV

-554 DAGALTTLVD
+554 DAGALTALVD
-564 RLRDGMVAG
+564 RLRNGMIGG

>member
-16 LVRALTGV
+16 LVRALTGI

-43 APLDMPNV
+43 APLDLPNV

-96 VSILGLL
+96 LAILGLL

-118 EADWLD
+118 EPDWLD
-124 LVRLDVADLLAGTAM
+124 LVRLDVADVLAGTAM

-145 ATSVVTGAGLAE
+145 ATSVVTGAGLPA

-164 AAANVAPRRD
+164 AAADVSARRD

-188 RGTGTVVT
+188 RGTGTVIT

-202 SVGRD
+202 SIGRD
-207 DVVRVMPDDQTV
+207 DVVRVMPDDKTV
-219 RVRGLQAHGAAVDRA
+219 RVRGLQAHGTAIDRA

-273 VTLLRSSMAA
+273 LTLLGNTVAA
-283 LSPRAAVRFHL
+283 LSPRASVRFHL
-294 GTTEVGARVVTPG
+294 GTTEVGAHVVTPG
-307 GPLSP
+307 GALSP
-312 GETKS
+312 GETKP
-317 GRVVLDTP
+317 GRVVLDAP
-325 VVARSED
+325 VVVRAGD

-355 AHRRARPWTAAH
+355 AHRRARPWTAQH
-367 DSLDARLSLALREAG
+367 DSFDARLSLALREAG

-404 CIDRHR
+404 CLEPHK
-410 DDVLRIG
+410 DVLRIG
-417 TRIFD
+417 ARIFD
-422 RGHRDELVS
+422 RAYRDELVS
-431 LLAESVAHHH
+431 SLAEAVARHHQ
-441 RRNPLDAGVLLQT
+441 RNPLDAGVLLQT
-454 IRARLA
+454 IRARVV

-474 MGGQIETIENGLVR
+474 ISGHLETIENGLVR
-488 RTGWKPTLSNDQT
+488 RTGWRPTLSNDQT

-508 GALRTAGAEPPSLG
+508 GALRTAGPEPPSLG
-522 ELSAAHGPAV
+522 ELSAAHGPSV
-532 VPIIRMLEREGTVV
+532 VPIIRMLEREGTIV

-554 DAGALTTLVD
+554 DAGALTALVD
-564 RLRDGMVAG
+564 RLRNGMIAG

>member
-16 LVRALTGV
+16 LVRALTGI

-43 APLDMPNV
+43 APLDLPNV

-96 VSILGLL
+96 VAILGLL

-118 EADWLD
+118 EPDWLD
-124 LVRLDVADLLAGTAM
+124 LVRLDVADVLAGTAM

-145 ATSVVTGAGLAE
+145 ATSVVTGAGLPA

-164 AAANVAPRRD
+164 AAAEVSARRD

-188 RGTGTVVT
+188 RGTGTVIT

-202 SVGRD
+202 SIGRD
-207 DVVRVMPDDQTV
+207 DVVRVMPDDKTV
-219 RVRGLQAHGAAVDRA
+219 RVRGLQAHGTAIDRA

-273 VTLLRSSMAA
+273 LTLLGNTVAA
-283 LSPRAAVRFHL
+283 LSPRASVRFHL

-307 GPLSP
+307 GALSP
-312 GETKS
+312 GETKP
-317 GRVVLDTP
+317 GRVVLDAP
-325 VVARSED
+325 VVVRAGD

-355 AHRRARPWTAAH
+355 AHRRARPWTAQH
-367 DSLDARLSLALREAG
+367 DSFDARLSLALREAG

-392 VRLGASPSDVAA
+392 VRLGATPSDVAA
-404 CIDRHR
+404 CLERHR
-410 DDVLRIG
+410 GVLRIG
-417 TRIFD
+417 ARIFD
-422 RGHRDELVS
+422 RAYRDELVS
-431 LLAESVAHHH
+431 SLAEAVAQHHQ
-441 RRNPLDAGVLLQT
+441 RNPLDAGVLLQT
-454 IRARLA
+454 IRARVV

-474 MGGQIETIENGLVR
+474 FGGHVETIENGLVR
-488 RTGWKPTLSNDQT
+488 RTGWRPTLSNDQT

-508 GALRTAGAEPPSLG
+508 GALRTAGPEPPSLG
-522 ELSAAHGPAV
+522 ELSAAHGPSV
-532 VPIIRMLEREGTVV
+532 VPIMRMLEREGTIV

-554 DAGALTTLVD
+554 DAGALTALVD
-564 RLRDGMVAG
+564 RLRNGMIAG

>member
-16 LVRALTGV
+16 LVRALTGI

-43 APLDMPNV
+43 APLDLPNV
-51 GVAGVVDVPGH
+51 GVAGIVDVPGH

-96 VSILGLL
+96 LAILGLL

-118 EADWLD
+118 EPDWLD
-124 LVRLDVADLLAGTAM
+124 LVRLDVADVLAGTAM

-145 ATSVVTGAGLAE
+145 ATSVVTGAGLPA

-164 AAANVAPRRD
+164 AAADVSARRD

-188 RGTGTVVT
+188 RGTGTVIT

-202 SVGRD
+202 SIGRD
-207 DVVRVMPDDQTV
+207 DVVRVMPDDKTV
-219 RVRGLQAHGAAVDRA
+219 RVRGLQAHGTAIDRA

-273 VTLLRSSMAA
+273 LTLLGNTVAA
-283 LSPRAAVRFHL
+283 LSPRASVRFHL

-307 GPLSP
+307 GALSP
-312 GETKS
+312 GETKA
-317 GRVVLDTP
+317 GRVVLDAP
-325 VVARSED
+325 VVVRAGD

-355 AHRRARPWTAAH
+355 AHRRARPWTAQH
-367 DSLDARLSLALREAG
+367 DSFDARLALALREAG

-404 CIDRHR
+404 CLERHR
-410 DDVLRIG
+410 DVLRIG
-417 TRIFD
+417 ARIFD
-422 RGHRDELVS
+422 RAYRDQLVS
-431 LLAESVAHHH
+431 SLAEAVARHHH
-441 RRNPLDAGVLLQT
+441 RNPLDAGVLLQT
-454 IRARLA
+454 IRARVV

-474 MGGQIETIENGLVR
+474 MSGHLETIENGLVR
-488 RTGWKPTLSNDQT
+488 RTGWRPTLSNDQT

-508 GALRTAGAEPPSLG
+508 GALRTAGPEPPSLG
-522 ELSAAHGPAV
+522 ELSAAHGPSV
-532 VPIIRMLEREGTVV
+532 VPIIRMLEREGTIV

-554 DAGALTTLVD
+554 DAGALTALVD
-564 RLRDGMVAG
+564 RLRNGMIGG